1 MKNSTTNKPT
11 RKLSGIAVALL
22 WIGVWQLLALLINQQ
37 LFLAS
42 PITVF
47 TTIIGLLQQQAFY
60 AAVVNSLVHI
70 MIGFILAFLLGLLL
84 AAASAKWN
92 LVKQILHPLIT
103 VINSTPVASFI
114 ILALILVGSKHIA
127 TLTSFLMVLP
137 VLYTT
142 ILSGIEHIGRE
153 MFEAADVFDMP
164 RSDRLRY
171 IYLPE
176 TLPYIVSACSV
187 AIGMSWKAG
196 VAAEVIGLTIGSIGE
211 KLYNAKI
218 FLDTSE
224 LFAYTLV
231 IIIVSLL
238 FEKLF
243 QLLLHQSTKA
253 IINGQS

>member
-1 MKNSTTNKPT
+1 MKNSTTNKPK
-11 RKLSGIAVALL
+11 RRLNGVLVALL
-22 WIGVWQLLALLINQQ
+22 WIGAWQLLALLVNQQ

-47 TTIIGLLQQQAFY
+47 TTMIGLLQQKAFY
-60 AAVVNSLVHI
+60 AAVFNSLAHI
-70 MIGFILAFLLGLLL
+70 TAGFLLAFLLGLLL
-84 AAASAKWN
+84 AAASSKWN
-92 LVKQILHPLIT
+92 FLKRILHPLMT

-127 TLTSFLMVLP
+127 TLTSFLMVVP
-137 VLYTT
+137 VLYTNL
-142 ILSGIEHIGRE
+142 LSGIESIGRQ

-164 RSDRLRY
+164 RSERLRY
-171 IYLPE
+171 IYFPE
-176 TLPYIVSACSV
+176 TLPYLLSGCSV

-196 VAAEVIGLTIGSIGE
+196 VAAEVIGLTAGSIGE

-218 FLDTSE
+218 FLDTAE

-231 IIIVSLL
+231 IIVVSLL

-243 QLLLHQSTKA
+243 QLILSKSKKA
-253 IINGQS
+253 ILGS